1 MINPLT
7 KMPPAIRLS
16 IGLVI
21 LIISILILAQAL
33 GLTPG
38 TEKQKL
44 ELRKHVSETLANEAT
59 LAIVR
64 GDDFLLKFLLDNA
77 VTRHTDIL
85 SAGVRRNDGVLVAQT
100 VEHTQHW
107 GNAKHSASTPTHVRI
122 PVIIGGTK
130 RADFEISYKPLAD
143 EKHPIL
149 RLPMFIVLLIFV
161 GLSGFLAVWFYIKR
175 ALHYLDPSAVV
186 PARVRN
192 ALNILTEGVL
202 ILDRREQIVLVNGS
216 LIEKLKADEKNLLGK
231 KASKLNWELAP
242 NQDLIEYPW
251 ITALAT
257 DTKQEGVRI
266 LLKQDNE
273 KDKIFRVNS
282 VPILDP
288 NGASQGTIVV
298 FDDISELE
306 EKTTLLE
313 ETVLKLAKSQAAI
326 EIKNKE
332 LSFLATRD
340 PLTNCFNRRALYQH
354 LDGKFEGARAGD
366 TEYCCIMGDID
377 HFKKVNDTYGHGV
390 GDEVIKMA
398 ANSIK
403 EVVRDVDIVARFGG
417 EEFCV
422 ILPGATLEQAYQIA
436 ERCRE
441 RIAEQSCSGVKVTGS
456 FGVTSIKLGAQT
468 SNELIQQADEALYYS
483 KQHGRNQVTRWQV
496 GMKTTE
502 TA

>member
-1 MINPLT
+1 MIRLS
-7 KMPPAIRLS
+7 PAIRIS

-44 ELRKHVSETLANEAT
+44 ELRKHISETMSNEAT

-64 GDDFLLKFLLDNA
+64 GDDFLLKFLLDNSVA
-77 VTRHTDIL
+77 RNNDIL
-85 SAGVRRNDGVLVAQT
+85 SAAVRRNDGIIVAET
-100 VEHTQHW
+100 REHSRHW
-107 GNAKHSASTPTHVRI
+107 AEALPEGSTPTHVRI
-122 PVIIGGTK
+122 PIVIGGTK
-130 RADFEISYKPLAD
+130 RANFEISYKPLAD

-149 RLPMFIVLLIFV
+149 RLPMFVVLLIFV
-161 GLSGFLAVWFYIKR
+161 SLAGFLGIWLYIKR

-192 ALNILTEGVL
+192 ALNILAEGVL
-202 ILDRREQIVLVNGS
+202 ILDRREQVVLANAA
-216 LIEKLKADEKNLLGK
+216 LIGKLNTEEKQLLGK
-231 KASKLNWELAP
+231 KASKLGWEMGA
-242 NQDLIEYPW
+242 NQELTEYPW
-251 ITALAT
+251 ITALNT
-257 DTKQEGVRI
+257 GEKQVGIRV
-266 LLKQDNE
+266 LLKHNNE

-282 VPILDP
+282 VPIIDP
-288 NGASQGTIVV
+288 KGASQGTIVV
-298 FDDISELE
+298 FDDVSELE
-306 EKTTLLE
+306 EKTNLLE
-313 ETVLKLAKSQAAI
+313 ETILKLAKSQAAI

-354 LDGKFEGARAGD
+354 LDGKFEGARSSDA
-366 TEYCCIMGDID
+366 EYCCIMGDID

-398 ANSIK
+398 ANSIT
-403 EVVRDVDIVARFGG
+403 EVVRDIDIVARFGG

-422 ILPGATLEQAYQIA
+422 ILPGADLEQAYQIA

-441 RIAEQSCSGVKVTGS
+441 RIANQTCSGVKVTGS

-468 SNELIQQADEALYYS
+468 STELIQQADEALYYS
-483 KQHGRNQVTRWQV
+483 KQHGRNQVTRWEQ
-496 GMKTTE
+496 GMKSTE
-502 TA
+502 TAH